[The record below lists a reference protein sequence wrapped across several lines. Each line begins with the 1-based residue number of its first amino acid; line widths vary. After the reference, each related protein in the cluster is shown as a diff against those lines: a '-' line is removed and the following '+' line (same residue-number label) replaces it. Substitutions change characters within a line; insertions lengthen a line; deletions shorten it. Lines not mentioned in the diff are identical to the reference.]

1 MRRKYIILSLLISV
15 ALLGCGVTGS
25 LKTPPP
31 LFGDK
36 TKVPVEQ
43 AEADTRDDD
52 IDEDRD
58 LSELLDELED

>member
-1 MRRKYIILSLLISV
+1 MRRKYIILSLLASV
-15 ALLGCGVTGS
+15 ALSACGVTGS

-36 TKVPVEQ
+36 NKVPVEDTKT
-43 AEADTRDDD
+43 ETRDDN